1 MKINENFV
9 LRQVA
14 ENWVVLSLAEKT
26 INFNGMLTLNDTG
39 ALIWQALEQGRS
51 LDEIV
56 GLLTAEYAISEEEAR
71 SDAVEFIE
79 KLSRVGCIDRE

>member
-14 ENWVVLSLAEKT
+14 ENWVVLPLAEKT
-26 INFNGMLTLNDTG
+26 LNFNGMLTLNDTG
-39 ALIWQALEQGRS
+39 ALIWQALEQGRG

-56 GLLTAEYAISEEEAR
+56 GLLTAEYAISEKEAR